1 MLQGQGMEKG
11 KAAVLN
17 KITNP
22 NLGRRS
28 RQVETK
34 PKSGFAPVEFM
45 K

>member
-22 NLGRRS
+22 DIGRRS
-28 RQVETK
+28 SHVETHK
-34 PKSGFAPVEFM
+34 GSGFDHAEFL